1 MLYLSF
7 LENEDRCLN
16 EPKLKRDIT
25 LYEELSLGCIRKEKD
40 ERASLLGLVFFLDLR
55 PRFF

>member
-40 ERASLLGLVFFLDLR
+40 ERASLLGLVFF
-55 PRFF
+55 